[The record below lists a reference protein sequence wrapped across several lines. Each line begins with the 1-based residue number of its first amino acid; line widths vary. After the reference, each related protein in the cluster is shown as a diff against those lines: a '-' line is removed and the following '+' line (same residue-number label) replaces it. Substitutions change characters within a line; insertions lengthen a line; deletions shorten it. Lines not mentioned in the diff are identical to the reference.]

1 MITAVRTRVALLGPA
16 FIAAVAYVDPGNV
29 ATNLTAGAQFGY
41 TLVWVIVLA
50 NLMAVLVQYLSAK
63 LGVVTQRSLAAQVG
77 DRVSPRARFLYWLQA
92 EGIAIATDLA
102 EVIGGAIA
110 FHLLFG
116 LPLPLG
122 ALLTAVVAM
131 GVLLIGDR
139 LGQGVLERVIVGF
152 LMLIAV
158 GFLAGLVVGPPSA
171 SGIAGGLVPA
181 FSGAESV
188 LLASGIVGA
197 TVMPHAVYLHSS
209 LTADRLGRRG
219 ERSTLTDL
227 LAATRTDV
235 VLALL
240 LAGVLNLGLLLMAAA
255 NLHGLAGTDTIEGAH
270 ALISSE
276 IGAGV
281 ALLFAVALLGSGISS
296 TSVGSAAGAE
306 VMRSLTPWNLA
317 PVVRRLITLVPAL
330 AILLLGID
338 PTRALV
344 VSQVVLSMGIP
355 FAVVPLVWLTS
366 SRAVM
371 GDHVNRRAT
380 TVLAVLAAAAIVLL
394 NVVLLWLTFVPSGS

>member
-1 MITAVRTRVALLGPA
+1 VITALRTRVALLGPA

-29 ATNLTAGAQFGY
+29 ATNLTAGARFGY

-63 LGVVTQRSLAAQVG
+63 LGLVTQRSLAAQVG
-77 DRVSPRARFLYWLQA
+77 DRVSPRARFAYWLQA

-122 ALLTAVVAM
+122 AVLTAVVAM
-131 GVLLIGDR
+131 LVLLIGDR

-152 LMLIAV
+152 LLLIAV

-171 SGIAGGLVPA
+171 SGIAGGLVPT
-181 FSGAESV
+181 FSGTDSV

-209 LTADRLGRRG
+209 LTSDRLGRRG
-219 ERSTLTDL
+219 DHATLGEL

-255 NLHGLAGTDTIEGAH
+255 NLHGFDGTDTIEGAH

-281 ALLFAVALLGSGISS
+281 ALLFGVALLGSGISS

-317 PVVRRLITLVPAL
+317 PLVRRLITLIPAL

-366 SRAVM
+366 SSAVM
-371 GDHVNRRAT
+371 GDHVNRRLT
-380 TVLAVLAAAAIVLL
+380 TVLATLAASAIVLL
-394 NVVLLWLTFVPSGS
+394 NLVLLWLTFVPSGS